1 MQLGYLLVLEKSCI
15 LVLSGYKRDPFVV
28 GFKSFVFVCVFKL
41 HKKEV
46 YSFQFFIVV
55 SKMSDTPSK
64 SALKKL
70 KKKEAAEKLEKE
82 NQEKERQEKE
92 RQEKEKKDKAARD
105 QEKAKKEKKKDQS
118 EEVDIIPCESE
129 EEGEISAMNVILS
142 KLKSMDE
149 DRKKDSKV
157 AGQLVEKLKLISGRL
172 DKLEKTGSTS
182 FYGDNGESSSDSES
196 GDEVQEREGRS
207 LGDVGSSLPEYKFE
221 KSRNQHEYDF
231 LRELSAL
238 LCHPDYPV
246 MERLALVREA
256 IETRGAVLITAQED
270 GWSVASELEFF
281 ETPTKSFMKKYQKE
295 IDTARVRAST
305 KASLT
310 SKKSK
315 HNKRSARKSTLQND
329 SADKVPVRSNAPSF
343 RKGTF
348 SSSASCFVCGD
359 SEHLANKCPKRWKGN
374 GGSSEKRGGNATSR
388 GD

>member
-55 SKMSDTPSK
+55 STMSDTPSK

-70 KKKEAAEKLEKE
+70 KKKETAEKLEKE
-82 NQEKERQEKE
+82 
-92 RQEKEKKDKAARD
+92 
-105 QEKAKKEKKKDQS
+105 KKKDQA

-172 DKLEKTGSTS
+172 DKLEKTGSS

-281 ETPTKSFMKKYQKE
+281 ETPTKSFMKKYQ
-295 IDTARVRAST
+295 
-305 KASLT
+305 
-310 SKKSK
+310 
-315 HNKRSARKSTLQND
+315 
-329 SADKVPVRSNAPSF
+329 
-343 RKGTF
+343 
-348 SSSASCFVCGD
+348 
-359 SEHLANKCPKRWKGN
+359 
-374 GGSSEKRGGNATSR
+374 
-388 GD
+388 